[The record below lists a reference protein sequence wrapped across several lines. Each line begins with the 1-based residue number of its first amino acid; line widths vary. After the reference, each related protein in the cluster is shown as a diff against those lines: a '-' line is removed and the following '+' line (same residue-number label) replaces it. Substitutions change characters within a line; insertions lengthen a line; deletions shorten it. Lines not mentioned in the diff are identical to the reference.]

1 MKDDDKER
9 EAHQRR
15 IREAFDSLVADGLL
29 VDSGRK
35 RRSPIT
41 GEWQT
46 VCVVSEVA
54 EQRAKRGPAR
64 MREGNGMNNKP
75 INFQLLLAPP
85 GYASWVEALE
95 RNAPFEGI
103 AQGGRPLF
111 SAEEKDAGYR
121 A

>member
-9 EAHQRR
+9 EAHRRR

-46 VCVVSEVA
+46 VYLPAEVA
-54 EQRAKRGPAR
+54 EPQSGTSANEGEKRRERQADRLSAFARAAQLRLAVGQRR
-64 MREGNGMNNKP
+64 
-75 INFQLLLAPP
+75 
-85 GYASWVEALE
+85 
-95 RNAPFEGI
+95 
-103 AQGGRPLF
+103 
-111 SAEEKDAGYR
+111 D
-121 A
+121 

>member
-15 IREAFDSLVADGLL
+15 IREAFDSLVAVGLL

-46 VCVVSEVA
+46 VYVASEVA
-54 EQRAKRGPAR
+54 ERRSKRDR
-64 MREGNGMNNKP
+64 R
-75 INFQLLLAPP
+75 Q
-85 GYASWVEALE
+85 
-95 RNAPFEGI
+95 
-103 AQGGRPLF
+103 
-111 SAEEKDAGYR
+111 
-121 A
+121 